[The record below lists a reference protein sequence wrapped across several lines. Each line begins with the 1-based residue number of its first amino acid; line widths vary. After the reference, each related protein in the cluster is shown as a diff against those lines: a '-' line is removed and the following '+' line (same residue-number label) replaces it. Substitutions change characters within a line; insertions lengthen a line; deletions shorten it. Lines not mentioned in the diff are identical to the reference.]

1 MMYPNNGGRDFR
13 GGPGRGPG
21 KPQGGQGGRPPY
33 ASERTEAKPIEALPI
48 PADYLDRAEEIMRQ
62 QYRLI
67 TTSKLR
73 RLLSLVT
80 EVYNEE
86 NLRTESE
93 LSEESQAAVGLMRI
107 RFAYEGGRDSKVKDF
122 IAKAYLLEYLKGIG
136 SSRDDF
142 IRFAHYMEALV
153 AYHRFFGGREN

>member
-1 MMYPNNGGRDFR
+1 MTGV
-13 GGPGRGPG
+13 
-21 KPQGGQGGRPPY
+21 Q
-33 ASERTEAKPIEALPI
+33 TCALPI
-48 PADYLDRAEEIMRQ
+48 Y
-62 QYRLI
+62 
-67 TTSKLR
+67 
-73 RLLSLVT
+73 
-80 EVYNEE
+80 EE